1 MTAGGAPLLESDA
14 LTKRFGGV
22 TAVEEC
28 SFAVP
33 TGSITALIGP
43 NGSGK
48 TTLFNLLTGYDSADS
63 GAVRFG
69 GRAVR
74 RPDPIALYRSGLTRT
89 FQQARIFPQ
98 LTLIEN
104 MTIAVH
110 QPWRAIV
117 YPAVR
122 RADRARAHELLD
134 EFGLARLEG
143 ERAGRLSYGQK
154 KLLEFATVLMSRP
167 RLVLLDEPTA
177 GVNPVMVE
185 QDRGADPRPARPRP
199 HLPRRRAQHAARH
212 GPLRPGHRARPW
224 AQDRRRP
231 ARTGAERPRRPRRL
245 PRHMSFLRIHD
256 VCAGYGQADIL
267 HGVSL
272 ELEAGTV
279 TCVIGPNGAGK
290 STVLR
295 VLSGLLKPRVGT
307 VELAGDPVGGLS
319 PAALLRKG
327 IVHVPQERSL
337 FPLMTIWDNLLM
349 GGHSLRDR
357 ALVRRRAEEIVERFP
372 LIEER
377 RHERAGTLS
386 GGQQK
391 LIEIAR
397 SLMLEPRLILLD
409 EPTMGLD
416 AKARHAVFETVQS
429 LNEGGRTI
437 LLVEQ
442 NARLGLSVS
451 HVGAVMDM
459 GVVRL
464 VDEASKL
471 VDDPRVA
478 ALYLGGNPDT
488 RANGGAARAQG

>member
-1 MTAGGAPLLESDA
+1 
-14 LTKRFGGV
+14 
-22 TAVEEC
+22 
-28 SFAVP
+28 
-33 TGSITALIGP
+33 
-43 NGSGK
+43 
-48 TTLFNLLTGYDSADS
+48 
-63 GAVRFG
+63 
-69 GRAVR
+69 
-74 RPDPIALYRSGLTRT
+74 
-89 FQQARIFPQ
+89 
-98 LTLIEN
+98 
-104 MTIAVH
+104 
-110 QPWRAIV
+110 
-117 YPAVR
+117 
-122 RADRARAHELLD
+122 
-134 EFGLARLEG
+134 
-143 ERAGRLSYGQK
+143 
-154 KLLEFATVLMSRP
+154 
-167 RLVLLDEPTA
+167 
-177 GVNPVMVE
+177 
-185 QDRGADPRPARPRP
+185 
-199 HLPRRRAQHAARH
+199 
-212 GPLRPGHRARPW
+212 
-224 AQDRRRP
+224 
-231 ARTGAERPRRPRRL
+231 
-245 PRHMSFLRIHD
+245 

-267 HGVSL
+267 RGVSL
-272 ELEAGTV
+272 EVEAGTV

-319 PAALLRKG
+319 PAALLRRG

-357 ALVRRRAEEIVERFP
+357 ALVLRRAGEIAERFP

-397 SLMLEPRLILLD
+397 ALMLDPRLILLD

-416 AKARHAVFETVQS
+416 AKARHAVFETVRS

-471 VDDPRVA
+471 LNDPRVA

-488 RANGGAARAQG
+488 SANGSAATAQG